1 MSGTEEIIDATAPL
15 PINPDKIKNK
25 KVKGCVICQNP
36 KIAAISDPAIFN
48 AECDWK
54 QLKDRLATEGYY
66 VDVGVISNHA
76 KHVFYDDNKEVFIE
90 KPSDTSL
97 ELLQVE
103 NSSNLSIIK
112 DGLASILKA
121 EKKLVAE
128 GKEGT
133 KEYLDIIIEKRRLIE
148 LKAKLEG
155 EIDDGDK
162 VFAIPA
168 FVRAMED

>member
-1 MSGTEEIIDATAPL
+1 MGEIDGGSIKDSFFEC
-15 PINPDKIKNK
+15 NRIKNK

-36 KIAAISDPAIFN
+36 KISAITDIAIFN

-54 QLKDRLATEGYY
+54 QLKDRLSTEGFYI
-66 VDVGVISNHA
+66 DIGVISNHA
-76 KHVFYDDNKEVFIE
+76 KHVFYDDNKEVFVE
-90 KPSDTSL
+90 KPADTSL

-103 NSSNLSIIK
+103 NSSNLDIVK

-121 EKKLVAE
+121 EKKLVSE

-133 KEYLDIIIEKRRLIE
+133 KEYLDIITEKRRLIE

-155 EIDDGDK
+155 EIEDGDTK
-162 VFAIPA
+162 YVLPK
-168 FVRAMED
+168 FVTLLED